1 VVGDLSLHAEA
12 DDDKLFMHLV
22 FLWRE
27 AGTFLKSYRLLTLIS
42 VTDKFKYEDIKIIL
56 QSNIITM
63 NQVLF
68 YTAISESIRK
78 FGYSRKYGW
87 AEYSKPEPIKPE
99 PEPKTPEPKK
109 TRTLIRVSTDGTR
122 NYYR

>member
-1 VVGDLSLHAEA
+1 MATQCSSRVVGDLSLHAEA

-63 NQVLF
+63 R
-68 YTAISESIRK
+68 SENSVTVGSMGGQNIRN
-78 FGYSRKYGW
+78 
-87 AEYSKPEPIKPE
+87 PNP
-99 PEPKTPEPKK
+99 
-109 TRTLIRVSTDGTR
+109 
-122 NYYR
+122 